1 MTTLDF
7 PGETERTRATA
18 EAFADPQPG
27 DEFTE
32 FYSFWV
38 VVVER
43 DGDHVTWLV
52 AKPPATLPQDGA
64 RFVGTVAEFGDTF
77 AYKGIP
83 GYFVKLNR
91 RGMDMR
97 WWAKR

>member
-27 DEFTE
+27 DVFEE

-38 VVVER
+38 MVRGR
-43 DGDHVTWLV
+43 DRDWVTWLEV
-52 AKPPATLPQDGA
+52 TSPEIPLQDGK
-64 RFVGTVAEFGDTF
+64 RFVGTVAEFGDKF
-77 AYKGIP
+77 SYKSIP
-83 GYFVKLNR
+83 GYSVKLNR
-91 RGMDMR
+91 RG
-97 WWAKR
+97 AKVSG